1 MKRKSKKI
9 KETDYLFLSA
19 YLRALENGL
28 LTEARMDRM
37 LDAPTAED
45 AAKILT
51 ECGYGELN
59 VVNVDTVDQM
69 LSQARD
75 RIFADLTPLAK
86 DPRMLDIFKIKYDYH
101 NAKTLLKSEAMGE
114 DPARLLVDAGRLPG
128 KELAKAVAASDYEGV
143 SETLAKAIGE
153 ARELLGTTKDPQ
165 QADFLLDQ
173 AYFHEMARLAED
185 CRSEFMGGYVKLMVD
200 AANLRSA
207 VRVLRMGKDRDF
219 LKTVLFEGGS
229 MDLEQLA
236 QLADGKAVLADL
248 YARGPLAEAAELGQA
263 AAHGGALTAFERA
276 CDNALMEY
284 ISAAKQVPFGEQPL
298 IAYLAAR
305 DSEQTAIRIILTG
318 RLAGLP
324 TDVIRERLREPYV

>member
-9 KETDYLFLSA
+9 KDTDYLFLSA
-19 YLRALENGL
+19 YLRAQENSL

-37 LDAPTAED
+37 LDAPTVED
-45 AAKILT
+45 AARILT

-59 VVNVDTVDQM
+59 AVNVDTVARM
-69 LSQARD
+69 LDEERD
-75 RIFADLTPLAK
+75 RVFADLNSFAR

-114 DPARLLVDAGRLPG
+114 KPDRLLVDAGRLPG
-128 KELAKAVAASDYEGV
+128 KVLARAVAESDYDAV
-143 SETLAKAIGE
+143 PQTLAEAIPE
-153 ARELLGTTKDPQ
+153 ARELLSRTKDPQ
-165 QADFLLDQ
+165 QVDFLLDQ
-173 AYFHEMARLAED
+173 AYFHEMAALAED
-185 CRSEFMGGYVKLMVD
+185 CRSDFLKGYVELLVD

-219 LKTVLFEGGS
+219 LKTVLFEGGTIELS
-229 MDLEQLA
+229 LLSA
-236 QLADGKAVLADL
+236 VADGKSSLTDL
-248 YARGPLAEAAELGQA
+248 YAHTPLEEAAELGKA
-263 AAHGGALTAFERA
+263 VSHGGALTAFEKA
-276 CDNALMEY
+276 CDNALLDN
-284 ISAAKQVPFGEQPL
+284 ISEAKQIPFGEQPL

-324 TDVIRERLREPYV
+324 TDVIRERLRDAYV

>member
-28 LTEARMDRM
+28 LTGARMDRM

-114 DPARLLVDAGRLPG
+114 PDPCARRPGRRSRPSSGRRRASPG
-128 KELAKAVAASDYEGV
+128 EG
-143 SETLAKAIGE
+143 T
-153 ARELLGTTKDPQ
+153 
-165 QADFLLDQ
+165 
-173 AYFHEMARLAED
+173 
-185 CRSEFMGGYVKLMVD
+185 
-200 AANLRSA
+200 
-207 VRVLRMGKDRDF
+207 GKG
-219 LKTVLFEGGS
+219 GGS
-229 MDLEQLA
+229 
-236 QLADGKAVLADL
+236 V
-248 YARGPLAEAAELGQA
+248 
-263 AAHGGALTAFERA
+263 
-276 CDNALMEY
+276 
-284 ISAAKQVPFGEQPL
+284 
-298 IAYLAAR
+298 
-305 DSEQTAIRIILTG
+305 
-318 RLAGLP
+318 GL
-324 TDVIRERLREPYV
+324 